1 MKHWSLLLLPLA
13 LASLPSQANLLSS
26 GCSAKDV
33 AIGSAVNSATGV
45 NSRCS
50 AASTKQRVENA
61 IENPGDYAK
70 RKAAEATGVDEA
82 YNKARNTKQR
92 VENAVENPGDY
103 AKRKAAEA
111 VGVDEAY
118 NRARNTKQ
126 RVENAVENPGDYA
139 KRKAAEA
146 VGVDEAY
153 HKARNVKERVDNV
166 VDDPLKA
173 AGKAVLRHTGTY

>member
-92 VENAVENPGDY
+92 VENAVDNPGDY

-111 VGVDEAY
+111 
-118 NRARNTKQ
+118 T
-126 RVENAVENPGDYA
+126 
-139 KRKAAEA
+139 
-146 VGVDEAY
+146 GVDEAY
-153 HKARNVKERVDNV
+153 HKARNAKERVDNV

>member
-61 IENPGDYAK
+61 IDNPGDYAK

-103 AKRKAAEA
+103 ARRKAAEA
-111 VGVDEAY
+111 
-118 NRARNTKQ
+118 T
-126 RVENAVENPGDYA
+126 
-139 KRKAAEA
+139 
-146 VGVDEAY
+146 GVDEAY
-153 HKARNVKERVDNV
+153 HKARNAKQRVDNV
-166 VDDPLKA
+166 VDDPVKA

>member
-61 IENPGDYAK
+61 IDNPGDYAK

-103 AKRKAAEA
+103 ARRKAAEA
-111 VGVDEAY
+111 TGM
-118 NRARNTKQ
+118 
-126 RVENAVENPGDYA
+126 
-139 KRKAAEA
+139 
-146 VGVDEAY
+146 DEAY
-153 HKARNVKERVDNV
+153 HKARNAKDRVDNV

-173 AGKAVLRHTGTY
+173 AGKAALRHTGTY

>member
-1 MKHWSLLLLPLA
+1 MKHWSLLFLPLA

-61 IENPGDYAK
+61 IDNPGDYAK

-111 VGVDEAY
+111 
-118 NRARNTKQ
+118 T
-126 RVENAVENPGDYA
+126 
-139 KRKAAEA
+139 
-146 VGVDEAY
+146 GVDEAY
-153 HKARNVKERVDNV
+153 HKARNAKDRVDNV

>member
-61 IENPGDYAK
+61 IDNPGDYAK

-111 VGVDEAY
+111 
-118 NRARNTKQ
+118 T
-126 RVENAVENPGDYA
+126 
-139 KRKAAEA
+139 
-146 VGVDEAY
+146 GVDEAY
-153 HKARNVKERVDNV
+153 HKARNAKDRVDNV

>member
-1 MKHWSLLLLPLA
+1 MKHWSLLLLPLV

-26 GCSAKDV
+26 GCSAKDM

-61 IENPGDYAK
+61 IDNPGDYAK

-82 YNKARNTKQR
+82 YNKVRNTKQR

-103 AKRKAAEA
+103 ARRKAAEA
-111 VGVDEAY
+111 TGM
-118 NRARNTKQ
+118 
-126 RVENAVENPGDYA
+126 
-139 KRKAAEA
+139 
-146 VGVDEAY
+146 DEAY
-153 HKARNVKERVDNV
+153 HKARNAKDRVDNV

>member
-61 IENPGDYAK
+61 IDNPGDYAK
-70 RKAAEATGVDEA
+70 RKAA
-82 YNKARNTKQR
+82 
-92 VENAVENPGDY
+92 
-103 AKRKAAEA
+103 
-111 VGVDEAY
+111 GVDEAY

-146 VGVDEAY
+146 TGVDEAY
-153 HKARNVKERVDNV
+153 HKARNAKDRVDNV

>member
-61 IENPGDYAK
+61 IDNPGDYAK
-70 RKAAEATGVDEA
+70 RKTAEATGVDEA

-92 VENAVENPGDY
+92 VENAVD
-103 AKRKAAEA
+103 
-111 VGVDEAY
+111 
-118 NRARNTKQ
+118 
-126 RVENAVENPGDYA
+126 NPGDYA

-153 HKARNVKERVDNV
+153 HKARNAKERVDNV

-173 AGKAVLRHTGTY
+173 AGKAAGKAVLRHMGTY